1 MKTFKDLTQNIISEA
16 NSLDDVKKKFKREW
30 DAIKSGRD
38 YLGSP
43 KMRKFYNALFD
54 YYASTGDMPY
64 GTMKARD
71 GDPLEWIEDRL
82 MDEAADVNEAI
93 WAKNVGQDA
102 MRQIRAATP
111 PYTVVAIKGKKVVAQ
126 SKPIMVSNQ
135 VPAFLH
141 DFIKDNSDE
150 ALTIGVEDKYG
161 EMVYTYHRALKG
173 RGVRREETEID
184 EGTWELPDT
193 PIQKKTL
200 EKLMSKP
207 LPVGSN
213 LDKKYKN
220 SAEAKLYSII
230 GDDELFDDLDDL
242 RQKKGEK
249 ADARPVV
256 KKAIKR
262 LGIKEGIDEESKD
275 VRGGKWVGDKYHMS
289 KKDYT
294 KLHKD
299 FKSKINGKPYATT
312 MDPKTGSTILVP
324 VVLESVNEGIV
335 ILPKRSSRG
344 GDVKEVGK
352 DKRGGKTQYWWRH
365 KNGLKNVYD
374 SLEKL
379 RYALRND
386 ANFKD
391 AEEITKQLGEAVNEA
406 IWNKRMSDIEKSR
419 EFINPSGSKDLVKWL
434 NTNTRLKVDKFQRDR
449 KLKHDKE
456 QDKIKGRSAVNSKV
470 RNAARSIQIKRAQKK
485 ARKKDGF
492 SEEIVDEGGMGRMKD
507 PYTIRYVDPKQKDTT
522 NISVVDGEQ
531 EAKKFL
537 AKVKKKGMSGT
548 IKKGSEQPGSI
559 QTVKYNQSTDQL
571 NKASRYDTLTGK
583 RR

>member
-1 MKTFKDLTQNIISEA
+1 MKSFRELQTEA
-16 NSLDDVKKKFKREW
+16 TKQTKKGVIAK
-30 DAIKSGRD
+30 AA
-38 YLGSP
+38 
-43 KMRKFYNALFD
+43 RK
-54 YYASTGDMPY
+54 G
-64 GTMKARD
+64 
-71 GDPLEWIEDRL
+71 
-82 MDEAADVNEAI
+82 
-93 WAKNVGQDA
+93 
-102 MRQIRAATP
+102 TP
-111 PYTVVAIKGKKVVAQ
+111 PYTVVVLDRLNKVVKQETTQVADA
-126 SKPIMVSNQ
+126 
-135 VPAFLH
+135 VPAFVHELQKRYPKG
-141 DFIKDNSDE
+141 DYKIS
-150 ALTIGVEDKYG
+150 VEDKGGSRVYSEEV
-161 EMVYTYHRALKG
+161 EM
-173 RGVRREETEID
+173 E
-184 EGTWELPDT
+184 EGTSASENLKEDLGLGKVHLPSNQQVMA
-193 PIQKKTL
+193 INR
-200 EKLMSKP
+200 KL
-207 LPVGSN
+207 
-213 LDKKYKN
+213 
-220 SAEAKLYSII
+220 
-230 GDDELFDDLDDL
+230 
-242 RQKKGEK
+242 K
-249 ADARPVV
+249 ADAPEVLKDWRKLSKALDKSAVTGQEIVYIRDEPSAAYRKKTGFGDAHRVV
-256 KKAIKR
+256 MRKRTNNPLGKEVVYHSGSSETTYNTVLAFKEEYVHEGTSASDRGEPQTPHTQKQYDALSPKNKKLVDARVKAARKQSMSRNPSESPRNYKKR
-262 LGIKEGIDEESKD
+262 KPKTR
-275 VRGGKWVGDKYHMS
+275 RGGVSKYGRGQ
-289 KKDYT
+289 T
-294 KLHKD
+294 GPL
-299 FKSKINGKPYATT
+299 
-312 MDPKTGSTILVP
+312 PKNEEEDVK
-324 VVLESVNEGIV
+324 EGIV

-406 IWNKRMSDIEKSR
+406 IWNKRMSDLEKSR

>member
-1 MKTFKDLTQNIISEA
+1 MKSFRELQTEA
-16 NSLDDVKKKFKREW
+16 TKQTKKGVIAK
-30 DAIKSGRD
+30 AA
-38 YLGSP
+38 
-43 KMRKFYNALFD
+43 RK
-54 YYASTGDMPY
+54 G
-64 GTMKARD
+64 
-71 GDPLEWIEDRL
+71 
-82 MDEAADVNEAI
+82 
-93 WAKNVGQDA
+93 
-102 MRQIRAATP
+102 TP
-111 PYTVVAIKGKKVVAQ
+111 PYTVVVLDRLNKVVKQETTQVADA
-126 SKPIMVSNQ
+126 
-135 VPAFLH
+135 VPAFVHELQKRYPKG
-141 DFIKDNSDE
+141 DYKIS
-150 ALTIGVEDKYG
+150 VEDKGGSRVYSEEVEMEEGTSASQRG
-161 EMVYTYHRALKG
+161 EPQTPHTQKQYDALSPKDKKLVDARVKAARKQSDSRNPSESPRNYKKRKPKTRRGGVSKYG
-173 RGVRREETEID
+173 RGQAGPLPKNEDVN

-207 LPVGSN
+207 LPVGSD
-213 LDKKYKN
+213 LAKKYKN
-220 SAEAKLYSII
+220 SAAAKLYSII

-256 KKAIKR
+256 KKAMNR
-262 LGIKEGIDEESKD
+262 LGIKEGID
-275 VRGGKWVGDKYHMS
+275 
-289 KKDYT
+289 
-294 KLHKD
+294 
-299 FKSKINGKPYATT
+299 
-312 MDPKTGSTILVP
+312 
-324 VVLESVNEGIV
+324 EGIV

-470 RNAARSIQIKRAQKK
+470 RNAARSIQIKKAQKK

-507 PYTIRYVDPKQKDTT
+507 PHTIRYVDPKQKDTT
-522 NISVVDGEQ
+522 NISVVDGER

-583 RR
+583 RK